1 MATKRVRV
9 HYRRLRRDAEQFPD
23 LPLSDAIARALG
35 TATDGGTIGSLPAK
49 RVAEVPGAPEY
60 RRLLLHSH
68 VEPGNTFGT
77 LCLFAP
83 GQQQAFLQ
91 LAQAAEHGDL
101 EEALR
106 QWEIRERAAPKG
118 HEYLHGMSYFL
129 SIGDHFYQ
137 VQHVALQAKAA
148 EEYLTWLL
156 RDRTQTIGN
165 DKYVELKSVFDRAQ
179 VGSDLTSIEIG
190 GLVPETVLPADMT
203 GRGPRDADGGQAY
216 DVLER
221 ESLGERAAQTFDK
234 SKRILEELL
243 GPVETDRIID
253 SMPDEAALEVRVN
266 IGYRARKTKLRKE
279 VMQNLEAGLRNI
291 PDGEIRARGPGGVIK
306 GDDARLSM
314 DMGVHLL
321 SETSSLL
328 DLEHVRDRMLEVHRR
343 FLDDDKL

>member
-1 MATKRVRV
+1 MATKRCRV
-9 HYRRLRRDAEQFPD
+9 HYRRLRRDAEQFPE
-23 LPLSDAIARALG
+23 LGLSEAVARALATPTEGGAIG
-35 TATDGGTIGSLPAK
+35 TLPAQ

-91 LAQAAEHGDL
+91 LAEAAEHGGL

-106 QWEIRERAAPKG
+106 QWEIRERAAPRG

-129 SIGDHFYQ
+129 AIGDHFYQ

-156 RDRTQTIGN
+156 RDRTRIIGG
-165 DKYVELKSVFDRAQ
+165 DKYVELKSIFDRAQ

-190 GLVPETVLPADMT
+190 GLIPETVHPEPVPMRQPQDLEAIE
-203 GRGPRDADGGQAY
+203 
-216 DVLER
+216 VVER
-221 ESLGERAAQTFDK
+221 ETLGERAAQTFDK
-234 SKRILEELL
+234 GRRILEELL
-243 GPVETDRIID
+243 GHVETDRIID

-266 IGYRARKTKLRKE
+266 IGYRARKTRLRKE
-279 VMQNLEAGLRNI
+279 VMHNLEAGLRNI

-314 DMGVHLL
+314 DMGIRLL